1 MTAPEPRPG
10 GPDGNVRGLIVIV
23 VAVAVGAL
31 LLLNANGGGGG
42 GSNDDEASSGG
53 SEQTTSTLIDESD
66 LETTTTAAETDEGR
80 APSEVTV
87 IVLNGS
93 GQAGAAG
100 STSETLAEGGY
111 TMATPGNAPT
121 ATTTTIYYAEGYE
134 TEAIEVA
141 GKLGKGSDSVAPLS
155 SASLGGAEGD
165 ANVVVVLG
173 TDTPP
178 VSSTTT
184 EAGGTS
190 ASTTSTT
197 SASGN

>member
-31 LLLNANGGGGG
+31 LLLNAGGGG
-42 GSNDDEASSGG
+42 GSGANEDASSGE
-53 SEQTTSTLIDESD
+53 SDQTTSTLIDESD
-66 LETTTTAAETDEGR
+66 LETTTTAAATDEGR
-80 APSEVTV
+80 APSEVKV

-121 ATTTTIYYAEGYE
+121 ATETTIYYAEDYE
-134 TEAIEVA
+134 TEALAVA
-141 GKLGKGSDSVAPLS
+141 GKLGKGTDSVAPLS